1 MPCCLPLARAASL
14 GSIAICLEWLNWN
27 IFLKFLCSVPSWKMP
42 EYCFSFLGFSFNC
55 WSIQSFLLL
64 LVFQPS
70 LFQTGWHTGS
80 NLCELNIVI
89 CSPAA
94 ACQALKWQQF
104 LSKKITKISL
114 LQCCSVNLLWI
125 TWSLACFTLTGSK
138 TYDNSIHKIGH
149 LWCFTAFPFYVC
161 SIWHFFLFF
170 FLFMQSPNA
179 GDKDDQTLTV
189 GSN

>member
-1 MPCCLPLARAASL
+1 MPCCLPLARAASS

-42 EYCFSFLGFSFNC
+42 EYCFSFLGFSLNC
-55 WSIQSFLLL
+55 WSIQSFFLL

-104 LSKKITKISL
+104 LSKKITKIKVSCNVAVWIYSEL
-114 LQCCSVNLLWI
+114 LDHLHALLWLVQKPM
-125 TWSLACFTLTGSK
+125 T
-138 TYDNSIHKIGH
+138 
-149 LWCFTAFPFYVC
+149 TAFIGLDICGVLLPFLSMYAPSDTSFC
-161 SIWHFFLFF
+161 SFSCSCSHLMLATRMTKHWR
-170 FLFMQSPNA
+170 
-179 GDKDDQTLTV
+179 
-189 GSN
+189 